1 MGWAPKR
8 KIIFQPLIFRGHVSF
23 REGKPP
29 NGRMLYIQI
38 IYRMIQPSHIGIKL
52 SHSKDPVMNQS
63 VEYNVI
69 QGGPLPVLSSVI
81 TPIIGVRTPSYLFII
96 PFIVAIYI
104 YMVTDPPVIY
114 LLLPQNVAHN
124 ISNILNISNISN
136 IYNIS
141 NISNLSNI

>member
-1 MGWAPKR
+1 
-8 KIIFQPLIFRGHVSF
+8 
-23 REGKPP
+23 
-29 NGRMLYIQI
+29 MLYIQI